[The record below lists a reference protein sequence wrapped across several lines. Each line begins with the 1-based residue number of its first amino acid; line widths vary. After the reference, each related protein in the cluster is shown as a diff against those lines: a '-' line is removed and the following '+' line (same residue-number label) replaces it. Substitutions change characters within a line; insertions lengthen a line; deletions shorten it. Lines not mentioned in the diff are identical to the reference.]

1 MRLVLS
7 PMKDQQ
13 VVEAFLPHTSQE
25 TFTNGICSGGAMRKL
40 EKLYAPPCVPARHTW
55 SKVAGVITNQVLW
68 RLPVRGSFSQRY
80 APPRHLSESVSRLCG
95 SPSVTS
101 AR

>member
-25 TFTNGICSGGAMRKL
+25 TFTNGIGSGSAMRSL
-40 EKLYAPPCVPARHTW
+40 ENLDATRCRHPSKTW
-55 SKVAGVITNQVLW
+55 SKLAVVLTNQVLW
-68 RLPVRGSFSQRY
+68 RLPVRGSFSQLL
-80 APPRHLSESVSRLCG
+80 RHPGICRRAYHAYVDHL
-95 SPSVTS
+95 P
-101 AR
+101 